1 MSQEYVD
8 DCFDASHAV
17 QTDMGN
23 IEKNFAA
30 LKSCFS
36 GSSVPANT
44 VAGMW
49 WFDTASNI
57 LKLRNEANNAWL
69 SIWDLANNKP
79 VITNLSAEIT
89 DAMVA
94 TANKDGAAATPCMRT
109 LGTGASQAM
118 PGNTLFSGI
127 PSHIAVFTSS
137 GTWTKPSGVSYVYVK
152 IWGGG
157 GGGGTSS
164 GDNNGYGGG
173 GGGYAEGIVQVTG
186 NVSVTIGAGGSHDN
200 NGGNS
205 SFVGATSLIANG
217 GAGGS
222 SNNGGSGGGA
232 SIGGTTYGFAIS
244 GGNGNYSGGGSPMGG
259 AGGSHGS
266 AAGVSGCVPG
276 GGGGGGGGGY
286 SGGAGANGLCIIM
299 W

>member
-17 QTDMGN
+17 QTDMSN

-36 GSSVPANT
+36 GSSAPANT

-79 VITNLSAEIT
+79 VIANLSGEIT

-94 TANKDGAAATPCMRT
+94 AANKDGAAATPCMRT
-109 LGTGASQAM
+109 LGTGSGQAM
-118 PGNTLFSGI
+118 PGNTLLSGI
-127 PSHIAVFTSS
+127 PSHMEVFTSS
-137 GTWTKPSGVSYVYVK
+137 GTWTKPSGISYVYVK

-164 GDNNGYGGG
+164 GDNEGYGGG

-186 NVSVTIGAGGSHDN
+186 NVSVTIGAGGSPDN

-205 SFVGATSLIANG
+205 SFVGATSLIAYG